1 MSTRRRGRSGRSIT
15 AGDEGEPVM
24 TCEEMD
30 ALVDG
35 HYRAEEAGDID
46 AILDGFVDDA
56 EHDVA
61 GRPGG
66 QLRGGEQI
74 AGFYR
79 ALLADLRID
88 RFEPVRRWYGDGHVV
103 DEAILHATA
112 EGHPFGLEGRGRRVA
127 ARMLHVFDFAD
138 GLIARESAWLD
149 TGAIHEQ
156 LA

>member
-1 MSTRRRGRSGRSIT
+1 MTR
-15 AGDEGEPVM
+15 EQ
-24 TCEEMD
+24 MD

-35 HYRAEEAGDID
+35 HYRAEESADLSAIVAGFT
-46 AILDGFVDDA
+46 ADA

-66 QLRGGEQI
+66 ALHGGEQI

-88 RFEPVRRWYGDGHVV
+88 RFEPVRRRYGADFVV
-103 DEAILHATA
+103 DESVLHATA
-112 EGHPFGLEGRGRRVA
+112 VGHPFGFDGRGRPVSTRF
-127 ARMLHVFDFAD
+127 LHIFDFAD
-138 GLIARESAWLD
+138 GLISRESAWIDL
-149 TGAIHEQ
+149 GAIQQQ